1 MEFNSVE
8 EAITY
13 VESCV
18 SNSMPSIAN
27 EIKIIMDDVTI
38 DQVEGVTNQ
47 IFDSVV
53 PSSSGNTA
61 EASFEDTGQWNSAI
75 TGEEVGNPIKFLEAG
90 TTWNRGASN
99 IMNTA
104 FEQCEEIIPSKLVEM
119 LRQMGID
126 IV

>member
-1 MEFNSVE
+1 MTFNSIE

-18 SNSMPSIAN
+18 SNSMLSIAN

-38 DQVEGVTNQ
+38 EQVEGVTNQ

-75 TGEEVGNPIKFLEAG
+75 SGEEVGNPIKFLEAG